1 MMIAEATIMATTFGF
16 AAGDIAG
23 DVNDSVSIF
32 NKTLA
37 GGLGMAPG
45 SKAGRL
51 PTISIAR
58 GSAIRPGSALPEG
71 TGKDTVLALWRDF
84 HLVYAAA
91 NRLSRNDPIAAK
103 WLDRGSFIS

>member
-1 MMIAEATIMATTFGF
+1 MMIADATIMATTFGF

-51 PTISIAR
+51 PRFRLPAVQRSGPAR
-58 GSAIRPGSALPEG
+58 RSRKGPGRIRFWHFGEIFILFTLPQI
-71 TGKDTVLALWRDF
+71 D
-84 HLVYAAA
+84 
-91 NRLSRNDPIAAK
+91 
-103 WLDRGSFIS
+103 